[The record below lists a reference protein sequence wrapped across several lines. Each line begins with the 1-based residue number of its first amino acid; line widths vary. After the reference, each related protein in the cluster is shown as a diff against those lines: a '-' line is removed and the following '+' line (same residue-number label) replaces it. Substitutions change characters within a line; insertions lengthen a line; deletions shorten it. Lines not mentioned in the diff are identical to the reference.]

1 LPSNDQSVF
10 PKRGGGMKKG
20 WISIIGGL
28 ILGLI
33 ISFFTL
39 EYNGWTFIR
48 HNRNGEVYQVTNEI
62 DINLMMN
69 SLLIIAAS
77 GMAIYIVLRLVEK
90 FFRKD

>member
-1 LPSNDQSVF
+1 MTKALFQ
-10 PKRGGGMKKG
+10 KRGGGMKKG

-39 EYNGWTFIR
+39 EYAGWTFIR
-48 HNRNGEVYQVTNEI
+48 HNSEGEVYQVINEI
-62 DINLMMN
+62 DVNLMMN